1 MRGWRRCWGTEMRWT
16 AIALALLAFVGSP
29 IAADDIA
36 QQGEPTALTSKQADE
51 LIKSTRVL
59 SRKQTL
65 AEPPKPIA
73 RPAPDYPIGVTKKH
87 RPGNVLVWFDVL
99 GNGRTAN
106 IEAAYD
112 EGEREFAE
120 AALLAVERWLYEPRV
135 EDGVGITRTGNYAEL
150 SFGIE
155 HRGSKC
161 NAPAPQYDKPG
172 VEQFVVC
179 ASRVRR

>member
-1 MRGWRRCWGTEMRWT
+1 MRCSVIG
-16 AIALALLAFVGSP
+16 LALLAFLGSP
-29 IAADDIA
+29 IVADDLE
-36 QQGEPTALTSKQADE
+36 QKGESHAALTSQQADDQ
-51 LIKSTRVL
+51 IKSTRVL

-73 RPAPDYPIGVTKKH
+73 RPMPDYPISAIKK
-87 RPGNVLVWFDVL
+87 RRSGNVLVWFDVL

-106 IEAAYD
+106 IEVAYD

-120 AALLAVERWLYEPRV
+120 AALIAVGRWLYEPRV
-135 EDGVGITRTGNYAEL
+135 EDGVGVTRTGNYVEL

-155 HRGSKC
+155 KPGSKC
-161 NAPAPQYDKPG
+161 NAPEPQYDKPG
-172 VEQFVVC
+172 VEQIVVC